1 MLLGSAIS
9 MDAQA
14 QLSPLTPTYN
24 ASCAFNGCHGANLP
38 PAGARINAANA
49 PAVLPDANAAW
60 NMGIGGL
67 SAGTLAT
74 IAAELNTFFA
84 AQLAPQ
90 AVNVNYLSANNSITI
105 ASLVRDGANGVI
117 QTTSQVVAP
126 ANGSLTVGTP
136 ASMAVS
142 YSHTAA
148 NTCSDTFQVAGTGAA
163 TTAARTVQETIAPIS
178 APKITW

>member
-84 AQLAPQ
+84 TQLAPQ
-90 AVNVNYLSANNSITI
+90 AVNVNYLSRPIIRSPLPVWCAMGLT
-105 ASLVRDGANGVI
+105 ASFRQRPKL
-117 QTTSQVVAP
+117 
-126 ANGSLTVGTP
+126 
-136 ASMAVS
+136 
-142 YSHTAA
+142 SHRPTAA
-148 NTCSDTFQVAGTGAA
+148 S
-163 TTAARTVQETIAPIS
+163 R
-178 APKITW
+178 